1 MYMKVIYFK
10 LFREKADCCAFPIED
25 RLPGSAVA
33 DHKMKVV
40 IGKKK
45 SCINNCISSSLT
57 NYRLWMIDIFQ

>member
-45 SCINNCISSSLT
+45 SCINN
-57 NYRLWMIDIFQ
+57 